1 MAAAPQ
7 QRCARKRRG
16 AELTP
21 GPRGCSGPR
30 CRSAEVIGAGPCPNP
45 APAPAAPRGRLR
57 AAAADPPVLS
67 LFPLP
72 EQGNL
77 CGVRH
82 VVLVLSGKGGVGKST
97 VATELALALRQA
109 GKKVGILDVDL
120 CGPSIPRMFRVQ
132 DSAVHQCDSGWVP
145 VFVDQEKSIS
155 LMSIGFLLEKPDDAV
170 VWRGPKKNA
179 LIKQFVT
186 DVAWG
191 DLDFLIVDT
200 PPGTSDEHISAVEA
214 LRPYKPLGAILVTTP
229 QEVAVGD
236 VRRELTFCKKMG
248 LRVLGIVENMS
259 GFVCPHCSVG
269 FLVLPGPWGAP
280 GRLGAP
286 HAAVIGSVKRHG
298 GGAVSLGDKKLLGEL
313 WKRSHGLCC
322 PTKSWGRAGARA
334 APCGRKVEGSWCCA
348 GLCWVRDSLLI
359 LLLQECTNVFSKGG
373 GEELAK
379 YAGVPFLGCVPLDPQ
394 LSQSLEEG
402 RDFIREFPKSSAF
415 PALVHI
421 AQQVLDS
428 ASQRSS

>member
-1 MAAAPQ
+1 
-7 QRCARKRRG
+7 
-16 AELTP
+16 
-21 GPRGCSGPR
+21 
-30 CRSAEVIGAGPCPNP
+30 SAEVIGASN
-45 APAPAAPRGRLR
+45 
-57 AAAADPPVLS
+57 LS
-67 LFPLP
+67 
-72 EQGNL
+72 
-77 CGVRH
+77 GVRH

-97 VATELALALRQA
+97 VATQLALALRQA

-200 PPGTSDEHISAVEA
+200 PPGTSDEHISTVEA

-236 VRRELTFCKKMG
+236 VRRELTFCKKTG

-259 GFVCPHCSVG
+259 GFVCPHCS
-269 FLVLPGPWGAP
+269 
-280 GRLGAP
+280 
-286 HAAVIGSVKRHG
+286 
-298 GGAVSLGDKKLLGEL
+298 
-313 WKRSHGLCC
+313 
-322 PTKSWGRAGARA
+322 
-334 APCGRKVEGSWCCA
+334 
-348 GLCWVRDSLLI
+348 
-359 LLLQECTNVFSKGG
+359 ECTNVFSKGG

-379 YAGVPFLGCVPLDPQ
+379 YAGVPFLGSVPLDPQ

-415 PALVHI
+415 PALLHI
-421 AQQVLDS
+421 AQQVSDS